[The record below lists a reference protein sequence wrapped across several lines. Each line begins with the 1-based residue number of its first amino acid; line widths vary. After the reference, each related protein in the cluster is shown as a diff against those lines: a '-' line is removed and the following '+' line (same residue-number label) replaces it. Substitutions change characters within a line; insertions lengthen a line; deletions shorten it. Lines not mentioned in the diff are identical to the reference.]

1 MNKVELMHALVEYK
15 LTKDESPG
23 IANIIQL
30 LIDILVEDIEKEA
43 K

>member
-1 MNKVELMHALVEYK
+1 MNKVELMQALVEYK
-15 LTKDESPG
+15 ATKDESPG